1 MTWIAVAVVM
11 AWSYVKMSMFGT
23 AAAYSR
29 DDEIMAAVAVLTQ
42 VQKKTPVGRFG
53 ARPQDLQA

>member
-1 MTWIAVAVVM
+1 
-11 AWSYVKMSMFGT
+11 MSMFGT

-42 VQKKTPVGRFG
+42 VQKKN
-53 ARPQDLQA
+53 ARGEVRCQATRLTSVIELQQTGS

>member
-1 MTWIAVAVVM
+1 M
-11 AWSYVKMSMFGT
+11 AWNYVKISMFGT

-42 VQKKTPVGRFG
+42 TPQKAPLGRFG